1 VRTNLTAT
9 DFIPI
14 KAVFN
19 IARDAA
25 GESPRVAE
33 LTAEIEVLDPSG
45 RVVAEAVSTR
55 KGDKTLAQG
64 ENITWKDLQ
73 GIAASWAKNFR
84 QQIDR
89 LRDYSAR

>member
-1 VRTNLTAT
+1 
-9 DFIPI
+9 
-14 KAVFN
+14 
-19 IARDAA
+19 
-25 GESPRVAE
+25 
-33 LTAEIEVLDPSG
+33 
-45 RVVAEAVSTR
+45 VVAEAVSTR

-64 ENITWKDLQ
+64 ESITWKDLQ